1 MLNENLK
8 TLRKAKG
15 MSQEELAVK
24 LNVVR
29 QTVSKWE
36 KGLSVPDSEMIITL
50 AETLDTT
57 VATLLGETITPP
69 ESEDTLSVIVNKL
82 ELINEQMARQAEN
95 RRRTWRAV
103 FIAIAIIAI
112 AAIVF
117 EFIGYM
123 GQERMM
129 ADLGIIGGA
138 DGPTQIVV
146 SNGISYTSLIL
157 LAVGLIGIYRTKK
170 DK

>member
-36 KGLSVPDSEMIITL
+36 KGLSVPDSEMIIKL

-57 VATLLGETITPP
+57 VATLLGETIMPP

-103 FIAIAIIAI
+103 FVAIAIIAI
-112 AAIVF
+112 TAIVF
-117 EFIGYM
+117 ELIGHV

-129 ADLGIIGGA
+129 TDLGIIGGA

-146 SNGISYTSLIL
+146 SNGISYTSLVL

>member
-15 MSQEELAVK
+15 MSQEELAVR

-36 KGLSVPDSEMIITL
+36 KGLSVPDSEMIIRL

-57 VATLLGETITPP
+57 VSVLLGETIMTP

-103 FIAIAIIAI
+103 FVAIAIIALVI
-112 AAIVF
+112 IVF
-117 EFIGYM
+117 ELIGHV

-138 DGPTQIVV
+138 DGPTQIVI

>member
-1 MLNENLK
+1 M
-8 TLRKAKG
+8 
-15 MSQEELAVK
+15 
-24 LNVVR
+24 
-29 QTVSKWE
+29 
-36 KGLSVPDSEMIITL
+36 SVPDSEMIITL

-103 FIAIAIIAI
+103 FVAIAIIAI

-117 EFIGYM
+117 EFIGHV

-129 ADLGIIGGA
+129 TDLGIIGGA